1 MYQVNPKLSGRGLI
15 LLCTSWIPL
24 TPCSSVSGDLMV
36 MDEFGYVYFRDRG
49 GDTYRWRGE
58 NVSTTEVEGVLSSLL
73 NQTDVAV
80 YGVSVPGETADV

>member
-1 MYQVNPKLSGRGLI
+1 MCRVKSDFSRCELI
-15 LLCTSWIPL
+15 HMCVRWMVL
-24 TPCSSVSGDLMV
+24 TLCSSLSGDLMV

-58 NVSTTEVEGVLSSLL
+58 NVSTTEVEGILSALL

-80 YGVSVPGETADV
+80 YGASVPGESAVV